1 VVAQRASVGARQPS
15 TGTDKR
21 TQLLS
26 VHATGLEST
35 ESVMCRLV
43 PLDNHDRM
51 STKGHQPV
59 TNARA
64 PVTAVGPVMR

>member
-1 VVAQRASVGARQPS
+1 MVAQRASVGARQPS

-43 PLDNHDRM
+43 PLDNHDRNIVQ
-51 STKGHQPV
+51 KGIV
-59 TNARA
+59 NRWRAELRARQ
-64 PVTAVGPVMR
+64 